1 MNNRCYLSAWSCL
14 HNDSTGTATW
24 AARAH
29 VFILNITISAF
40 VLSRL
45 TSSVISYTLASLYSM
60 RTVRRGR
67 CPLKGLELASEAPPR
82 LRSASSSRGYNWV
95 RLAAPL
101 LAEAGASPG
110 AST

>member
-1 MNNRCYLSAWSCL
+1 MLSVGVELPPQRL
-14 HNDSTGTATW
+14 HRHSHLG
-24 AARAH
+24 
-29 VFILNITISAF
+29 SPS
-40 VLSRL
+40 SRFYG
-45 TSSVISYTLASLYSM
+45 SVTFYTLASLYSM

-67 CPLKGLELASEAPPR
+67 CPRKGLELASEAPPR